1 MEELIHNFMVHKIIP
16 QSSPRNNPLR
26 LTKVKP
32 TKPLIN
38 FNEYNQAKLSNRE
51 LRKRCNVLHKKL
63 NPKQR
68 KAKLKELSRLL
79 KEGKITRKAAR
90 ELAKHEGATKS
101 YYSSPVFAG
110 LDSLPFVGP
119 VFEFFF
125 EIMRKATGGRIPKRI
140 MDDV

>member
-1 MEELIHNFMVHKIIP
+1 MVQRIISR
-16 QSSPRNNPLR
+16 SSSKNKPIK
-26 LTKVKP
+26 LTKIKP
-32 TKPLIN
+32 TKQLIN

-51 LRKRCNVLHKKL
+51 LRKRCNTLHKKL

-68 KAKLKELSRLL
+68 KSKLKELKRLL

-101 YYSSPVFAG
+101 YYSSAVFAG

-125 EIMRKATGGRIPKRI
+125 EILRKITGGRIPKRI